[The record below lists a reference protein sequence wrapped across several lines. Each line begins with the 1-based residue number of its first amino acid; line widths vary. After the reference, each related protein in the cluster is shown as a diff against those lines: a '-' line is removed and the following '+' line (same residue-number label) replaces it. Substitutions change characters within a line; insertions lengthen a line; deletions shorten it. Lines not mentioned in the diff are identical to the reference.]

1 VATRTTWADVY
12 DELHDRQ
19 LSELPPE
26 QLEALA
32 DAAWWTSHVDEA
44 IRVRQKAYAAYAAA
58 GHGRRAAYS
67 AWFLF
72 WDHVFRGEDAV
83 ANGWLRRAERHLAS
97 EPECVEHGF
106 VAFARGELALWR
118 REIDEARVAAEH
130 VIDLGQRLGSADLVA
145 LGIECRGRV
154 GIAEGRISEGRSD
167 LDEAMC
173 SVIAGELS
181 PLFTGWIY
189 CHVLVACWDLA
200 DLGRA
205 GEWTDAALR
214 WCEDLPSAEAPFSG
228 LCRIHR
234 VEIAIL
240 RGAWATADAEARRTC
255 DELLNYEPHC
265 AGMAFNAAGEVR
277 RRMGDLRGAEAAF
290 ARAHELGYDPQPGLA
305 LVQQARGQT
314 EAAAAA
320 LRLAV
325 ADGSRAGLP
334 RAQLL
339 AAQVDVAL
347 AAGDPEAASS
357 AAAELE
363 TLAERVDAPALRA
376 AAARAAGAIRLAE
389 GDAAGSVP
397 SLRSAVTTW
406 QNLGAPYEAAMARVL
421 IAEAARKAGDEE
433 GARLEL
439 GVACSVFRR
448 LGASAD
454 EKRARRLLD
463 ATKLD
468 HGGLTPRE
476 LEVLRLVAQG
486 NTNKEIA
493 AELVISEHTAA
504 RHLNNIFAK
513 LRVTTRAA
521 ATAFAYTHDLVD

>member
-1 VATRTTWADVY
+1 VEVY

-19 LSELPPE
+19 LSELPAE

-32 DAAWWTSHVDEA
+32 DAAWWTSRVDEA
-44 IRVRQKAYAAYAAA
+44 ITVRQKAYAAYASA

-72 WDHVFRGEDAV
+72 WDHVFRGEEAV

-97 EPECVEHGF
+97 EQECVEHGL
-106 VAFARGELALWR
+106 VAFARGELALWNN
-118 REIDEARVAAEH
+118 DVADALVVADH
-130 VIDLGQRLGSADLVA
+130 VTGLGQRLGSTELVA
-145 LGIECRGRV
+145 LGLECRGRAR
-154 GIAEGRISEGRSD
+154 IADGRIGEGVSD

-205 GEWTDAALR
+205 GEWTDAAMR
-214 WCEDLPSAEAPFSG
+214 WCEHLPSADAPFNG

-234 VEIAIL
+234 VEMAIL
-240 RGAWATADAEARRTC
+240 RGAWATADAEAQRTC
-255 DELLNYEPHC
+255 EELLLYEPQC

-290 ARAHELGYDPQPGLA
+290 ARAHELGYEPQPGLA
-305 LVQQARGQT
+305 LVQHARGQH
-314 EAAAAA
+314 EAACAA
-320 LRLAV
+320 LRLAL
-325 ADGSRAGLP
+325 ADRSRAGFP

-339 AAQVDVAL
+339 AAQVDIAL
-347 AAGDPEAASS
+347 AAGDRGAASS
-357 AAAELE
+357 AAKELSA
-363 TLAERVDAPALRA
+363 LAERVDTPALQA
-376 AAARAAGAIRLAE
+376 AAAKATGAVRLAE
-389 GDAAGSVP
+389 GDAAGSVTR
-397 SLRSAVTTW
+397 LRRAVTTW
-406 QNLGAPYEAAMARVL
+406 QNIGAPYEAALARLLV
-421 IAEAARKAGDEE
+421 AEAAREVGDEE

-439 GVACSVFRR
+439 EVASSVFRR

-454 EKRARRLLD
+454 EARAKQLLG
-463 ATKLD
+463 ATKVD
-468 HGGLTPRE
+468 QGGLTARE
-476 LEVLRLVAQG
+476 VEVLRLVAKG
-486 NTNKEIA
+486 KTNKEVA
-493 AELVISEHTAA
+493 AELVISDHTVA

-513 LRVTTRAA
+513 LAVTTRAA
-521 ATAFAYTHDLVD
+521 ATAYAYTHDLVE